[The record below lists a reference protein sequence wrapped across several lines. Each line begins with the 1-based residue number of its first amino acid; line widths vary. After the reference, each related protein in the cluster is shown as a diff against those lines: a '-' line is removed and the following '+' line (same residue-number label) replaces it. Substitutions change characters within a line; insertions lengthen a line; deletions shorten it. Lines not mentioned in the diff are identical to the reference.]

1 MMELVIGEDGLARER
16 KEPYAIF
23 ECPTKKDADKLNE
36 MIQDVIKKSGQ
47 SEDDCGF
54 YIYKY
59 DIA

>member
-1 MMELVIGEDGLARER
+1 MNNDNKIKHL
-16 KEPYAIF
+16 
-23 ECPTKKDADKLNE
+23 E